1 MKNLVMAAVL
11 GLLLVGANAPVEAS
25 TSELAIGSQVEV
37 VEVMYRPH
45 HPPQRHHD
53 FGRDHDGHGG
63 GRDGGWNPPPPP
75 PKYGGHGWHH
85 GGRGGHQSHFPG
97 GRRW

>member
-37 VEVMYRPH
+37 VEVMHRMPPPH
-45 HPPQRHHD
+45 H
-53 FGRDHDGHGG
+53 GGHGG
-63 GRDGGWNPPPPP
+63 WHDGRRNGGWNPPPP
-75 PKYGGHGWHH
+75 KVGGRDWHH
-85 GGRGGHQSHFPG
+85 GGRGGHHPHFPG